1 MRRKLMMAL
10 AGAAIAAATPAYA
23 DVTPS
28 NDPCTYGYVTGAIAC
43 QGYYGGN
50 LITGTT
56 GSATTPAE
64 NDAIYQLLT
73 NAVSQGPGYTPPYSG
88 LDYDTVLG
96 AVTNLNG
103 SATLN
108 FGSLDLSG
116 FTILGAHFGNNID
129 GDANNITGFWL
140 LDLGSTTTHTITLA
154 NGQGSSNAQIFAT
167 GTPAVPEPAT
177 WAMMLLGFGGIGAAM
192 RRSPRKTALMQIA

>member
-23 DVTPS
+23 DVTPT
-28 NDPCTYGYVTGAIAC
+28 NDPCTYGYVSGAIAC

-50 LITGTT
+50 LITGAT
-56 GSATTPAE
+56 GSATTQAE
-64 NDAIYQLLT
+64 NDAINLLLT
-73 NAVSQGPGYTPPYSG
+73 NAVSQGPGYTPPYS
-88 LDYDTVLG
+88 LAYDSVLG
-96 AVTNLNG
+96 SLSGLNG
-103 SATLN
+103 SATLD
-108 FGSLDLSG
+108 FGSLNLSG

-129 GDANNITGFWL
+129 GDANNITAFWL
-140 LDLGSTTTHTITLA
+140 LDLGNTTTNTITLA
-154 NGQGSSNAQIFAT
+154 NGQGSSNAQIFST
-167 GTPAVPEPAT
+167 GMPAVPEPAT

>member
-1 MRRKLMMAL
+1 MRRNLMMAL

-28 NDPCTYGYVTGAIAC
+28 NDPCTYGYVSGAIAC

-56 GSATTPAE
+56 GSATTQAE

-73 NAVSQGPGYTPPYSG
+73 NAVSQGPGYTPPYSA

-96 AVTNLNG
+96 AVTDLNG
-103 SATLN
+103 SA
-108 FGSLDLSG
+108 
-116 FTILGAHFGNNID
+116 
-129 GDANNITGFWL
+129 
-140 LDLGSTTTHTITLA
+140 
-154 NGQGSSNAQIFAT
+154 
-167 GTPAVPEPAT
+167 
-177 WAMMLLGFGGIGAAM
+177 
-192 RRSPRKTALMQIA
+192 